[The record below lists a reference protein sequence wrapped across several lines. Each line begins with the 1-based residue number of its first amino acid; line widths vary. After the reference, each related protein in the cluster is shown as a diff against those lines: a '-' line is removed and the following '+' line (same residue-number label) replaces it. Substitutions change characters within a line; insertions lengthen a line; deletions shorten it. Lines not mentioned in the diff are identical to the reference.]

1 MTENKNNNIHPTA
14 IIADGAQVGEGT
26 KIGPYCVIGQHVSIG
41 KNCVLHSHIVVDGR
55 TTIGDECQIFP
66 FASLGTIPQ
75 DLKYAGEE
83 SRLIIGNRN
92 KIREH
97 VTMNPGTKDDN
108 METRVGDDCL
118 FMMGCH
124 VAHDCIVGNCVIM
137 ANNATLAGHVKVGD
151 HAIFGGL
158 SAVRQFARIGQ
169 GAIIG
174 GMTGVENDVIP
185 YGLVMGERG
194 SLAGLNLVGL
204 QRSGLDA
211 AQINDLRA
219 AFKAL
224 FESNDGVLSDRLTK
238 VANDYQANALVNDIV
253 NFIQNKNK
261 LAICQPKKA
270 NG

>member
-1 MTENKNNNIHPTA
+1 MVENNTIHATA
-14 IIADGAQVGEGT
+14 IITDGATIGKNVT
-26 KIGPYCVIGQHVSIG
+26 IGPYCVIGAHVNIG
-41 KNCVLHSHIVVDGR
+41 DGCVLHSHIVVDGH
-55 TTIGDECQIFP
+55 TTIGEECQIFP

-83 SRLIIGNRN
+83 SRLIIGKRN

-118 FMMGCH
+118 FMMGSH
-124 VAHDCIVGNCVIM
+124 VAHDCVVGNNVIL

-204 QRSGLDA
+204 KRSGSDST
-211 AQINDLRA
+211 QINDLRT
-219 AFKAL
+219 AFKTL
-224 FESNDGVLSDRLTK
+224 FESDEGVLSERLTK
-238 VANDYQANALVNDIV
+238 VAHDYQTNDLVKDIV
-253 NFIQNKNK
+253 NFIQNKTK
-261 LAICQPKKA
+261 LAICQPKKT